1 MICPNC
7 GAYVSNG
14 TTRCSV
20 CGETVNGT
28 ASNVQNTPYGN
39 VFSDLSQ
46 DNSPWSG
53 YYRKMADPIE
63 KMAFWKKVALILTA
77 ATLFLYLMVRG
88 SMSLATLSL
97 FALLSLP
104 ITIGLIVAA
113 IAHFV
118 YIYKLGAF
126 CDKFTSA
133 FIGYIVAEIAA
144 VIGDVVKRSGGSD
157 SVWNLVKGVAEIAA
171 MYFLYKG
178 FQEICN
184 RAELPEYAA
193 EWKRLFGINVGLL
206 VVALVGTIASAI
218 VSIALKNAAAIL
230 LFAIGILVCEIVVYI
245 LEIRLLNKTAER
257 LRML

>member
-53 YYRKMADPIE
+53 YYRKMAEPIE

-133 FIGYIVAEIAA
+133 FIGYI
-144 VIGDVVKRSGGSD
+144 
-157 SVWNLVKGVAEIAA
+157 VAEIAA

>member
-53 YYRKMADPIE
+53 YYRKMAEPIE

-113 IAHFV
+113 IAH
-118 YIYKLGAF
+118 
-126 CDKFTSA
+126 KFTSA